1 MEIKRTFTN
10 LIHDVLHQQYLSMLV
25 IQHGIKNDRLCH
37 EEYLLRPLA
46 WFCSQ
51 KSSMYACCMVN
62 DSVGWARDP
71 ETTLNLNP
79 MLVNHL
85 TMIWTLE
92 VGQCSPSCSPLEFL
106 AQGRPFFETGR
117 TLYPETEWP
126 GETVGTS
133 ASATWRSCE
142 DQHPGRHLDILCH
155 FMSFMTWYILIHDIF
170 PLYMLYQMRYLHCTL
185 Q

>member
-10 LIHDVLHQQYLSMLV
+10 LIHDVLHQQYLIMLV

-51 KSSMYACCMVN
+51 KASMYACCMVN

-92 VGQCSPSCSPLEFL
+92 VGQCSPLDHP
-106 AQGRPFFETGR
+106 QGIPCA
-117 TLYPETEWP
+117 
-126 GETVGTS
+126 GTS
-133 ASATWRSCE
+133 FLLPAGLFTQKRS
-142 DQHPGRHLDILCH
+142 DPVKPWGPQ
-155 FMSFMTWYILIHDIF
+155 
-170 PLYMLYQMRYLHCTL
+170 PLMRRFEVVRTKT
-185 Q
+185 QADT